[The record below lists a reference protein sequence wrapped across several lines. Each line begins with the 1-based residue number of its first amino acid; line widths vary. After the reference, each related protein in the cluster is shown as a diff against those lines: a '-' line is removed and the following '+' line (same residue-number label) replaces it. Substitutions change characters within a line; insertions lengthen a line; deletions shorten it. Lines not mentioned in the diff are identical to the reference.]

1 MRPQAPKNQRRI
13 HWNTSRIFRG
23 REQRRCLVIICRSR
37 MVNVGQVPSLKKL
50 RHHRLAFFAY
60 PLSGGFE
67 HISLGRIESIPC
79 LAYSSEAAA
88 SATKVG
94 S

>member
-1 MRPQAPKNQRRI
+1 VRSTILFERPSRRF
-13 HWNTSRIFRG
+13 HELYS
-23 REQRRCLVIICRSR
+23 
-37 MVNVGQVPSLKKL
+37 SLKKL